1 MTLAVRGAL
10 GHSLHVGSSLFRVN
24 CQGGLRKHAAK
35 HGCCLK
41 VTSGRVSLHQAPD
54 HSGQG
59 LENLGLNTS
68 VFLSKVASIVLAVV

>member
-10 GHSLHVGSSLFRVN
+10 GHSLHVGGSLFRVN

-68 VFLSKVASIVLAVV
+68 VFLTKVASIVLAVV